1 MQTCP
6 VCLEELD
13 DDKDVLTVPGCN
25 HRLHVRCAL
34 DASQYDVRCCVCR
47 RVPEGVVTR
56 ATQPGAAEAA
66 TAAESPPRDLQIL
79 HTVWQRYLARRRRLI
94 NRTPSARQAS
104 QELRPLR
111 AEMTRVQRE
120 ASRVYSERCREI
132 WKHDAEVLR
141 LRKQLQR
148 LRRKELRL
156 ERVIAAALEELN
168 DETIVIVDEVEIQ

>member
-13 DDKDVLTVPGCN
+13 DDDDEKHVLKMPGCN
-25 HRLHVRCAL
+25 HKLHVRCAL

-56 ATQPGAAEAA
+56 AAQP
-66 TAAESPPRDLQIL
+66 AAESPPRELQIL

-94 NRTPSARQAS
+94 NRTPSAREAS
-104 QELRPLR
+104 QQLRPLR

-120 ASRVYSERCREI
+120 ASRVYSERCREF
-132 WKHDAEVLR
+132 WKHDAEVLE

-168 DETIVIVDEVEIQ
+168 HATIVIVDEVEIQ